1 MHVSRAGQLHYRMTA
16 LVSGGVLPS
25 LFFLRASLA
34 WSRFGM
40 GVVFPILHPRDVSPS
55 PSLPLSLSL
64 SRARSWAWEASEA
77 SAEVLPEVLSRRV
90 IKYSVR
96 AQQRPAS
103 VTDLDPSFR
112 HLRTIPFQL
121 LSMEC
126 S

>member
-77 SAEVLPEVLSRRV
+77 SRAEGPLLSLSR
-90 IKYSVR
+90 S
-96 AQQRPAS
+96 
-103 VTDLDPSFR
+103 
-112 HLRTIPFQL
+112 
-121 LSMEC
+121 LSLPWL
-126 S
+126 SPL

>member
-1 MHVSRAGQLHYRMTA
+1 MATIQGLQLCNQKAEPRAMHVSRAGQLHYRMTA

-64 SRARSWAWEASEA
+64 SLSLSRARSWAWEASEA
-77 SAEVLPEVLSRRV
+77 SRAEGP
-90 IKYSVR
+90 
-96 AQQRPAS
+96 
-103 VTDLDPSFR
+103 
-112 HLRTIPFQL
+112 L
-121 LSMEC
+121 LSL
-126 S
+126 SLPWLSPL